1 MVIANGMRT
10 AEWRAMKRPDY
21 YNRGKYVPGLKVTL
35 IHVLLDWVVKSLGST

>member
-10 AEWRAMKRPDY
+10 TEWRAAKRPDY

-35 IHVLLDWVVKSLGST
+35 IHALLDWVVKFLGST